1 MICRNFEGCEGL
13 SIDVVSFNWVSVRIL
28 LDFAAKLLY
37 GFIIPIKGEG
47 GGVKE
52 TCALCSGNLHLAFC

>member
-37 GFIIPIKGEG
+37 GFIVPIKGEG
-47 GGVKE
+47 GGE
-52 TCALCSGNLHLAFC
+52 RDMRALL